1 MERRALLQWM
11 IATGGAAVFNTL
23 GPRDLEALGADV
35 HRLVDSTRSHAQSR
49 AMRTLGAQAAATVA
63 AAAERIIPATDTPGA
78 TDAGVTAFIDVMLSD
93 WYPAADRTRFLAG
106 LETLDV
112 RSRSRTGRPFSASAV
127 SDQDV
132 LLEEIDREVS
142 TLRASSADAANNH
155 WFGML
160 KYLTVWGYCTSEPGM
175 RKTLR
180 SWPLPM
186 RYDGAAPVTTR

>member
-11 IATGGAAVFNTL
+11 IATGGAAVFNRL
-23 GPRDLEALGADV
+23 GPRDLEALGADA
-35 HRLVDSTRSHAQSR
+35 HRLVASGFHAQPR
-49 AMRTLGAQAAATVA
+49 ALRTLGAQAAATVT
-63 AAAERIIPATDTPGA
+63 AAAERIIPATNTPGA

-93 WYPAADRTRFLAG
+93 WYPAADRARFLAG
-106 LETLDV
+106 LETLDA

-127 SDQDV
+127 RDQEV
-132 LLEEIDREVS
+132 LLEEIDREVN
-142 TLRASSADAANNH
+142 TMRASNADAANDH
-155 WFGML
+155 WFAIL

-175 RKTLR
+175 RKTLG